1 MGHRRTVLIGA
12 IFALFVLSFA
22 AGAAEPKIEHNYEAN
37 EAYAGFR
44 TIEVVTPFASYVFS
58 EDGGALR
65 SLFLTFAPYG
75 ASQMELVAGTIT
87 QVDALTRQYVKDVG
101 YPFSLSADGLEED
114 RYELQEPVKDEDGT
128 LHVAFVGSI
137 GGAAVTKT
145 YTFYPERIYIVG
157 VTIEVDPGT
166 SDIAELSLVMGDY
179 TPSEEDPERYYLYD
193 GQRSQNLLDPGSV
206 ASFDGV
212 GLMDKSVVFFLQPT
226 TGTSVFPFLRSSDT
240 VSYGV
245 TLPVSEPTTFD
256 FSLYGGRRRFILM
269 EEAGLA
275 ELDQQGVV
283 SQLMTWVIRF
293 LNLLYRATGNYG
305 WAIILFT
312 ILLRV
317 VMYPLMRK
325 QYHSMA
331 KMQRMQPKMK
341 RIQERFKD
349 DKQLQQQKIME
360 LYKKEGV
367 NPMSGCLPMLI
378 QLPIIIIIWRG
389 LLYTSEMIHISP
401 SFLWIPDLSLND
413 PTFVLVILTTA
424 IMLVQQW
431 LMTPSTSGDG
441 AKGQRYI
448 GFLMPLM
455 LAFFLWRFPA
465 GLWLYYLLTTATQ
478 VGQQMIINREM
489 ANADRKRA
497 LAGGGV
503 LDESDVGEGDGGTE
517 E

>member
-1 MGHRRTVLIGA
+1 VGHRRTVLIGA
-12 IFALFVLSFA
+12 IIALLVLSFSA
-22 AGAAEPKIEHNYEAN
+22 AAAESEITHNYEAN
-37 EAYAGFR
+37 EEYAGYR
-44 TIEVVTPFASYVFS
+44 TIEVTTPFASYVFS

-87 QVDALTRQYVKDVG
+87 QVDTLTRQYVKNVG
-101 YPFSLSADGLEED
+101 YPFSLSADGLEDGE
-114 RYELQEPVKDEDGT
+114 YELQEPVKDEDGT
-128 LHVAFVGSI
+128 LHVTFVGSI

-145 YTFYPERIYIVG
+145 YTFYTDRIYIVG
-157 VTIEVDPGT
+157 VTISIDPGT
-166 SDIAELSLVMGDY
+166 SGITELSLVMADY
-179 TPSEEDPERYYLYD
+179 TPSDEDPERYYLYD
-193 GQRSQNLLDPGSV
+193 GQRSQSLLDAGSIG
-206 ASFDGV
+206 SFDGV
-212 GLMDKSVVFFLQPT
+212 GLMDKAVVFFLQPT
-226 TGTSVFPFLRSSDT
+226 AGTSVLPYIRTSDT

-245 TLPVSEPTTFD
+245 TLSLNESTAFD
-256 FSLYGGRRRFILM
+256 FSVYGGRRRFILM
-269 EEAGLA
+269 EDAGLA

-293 LNLLYRATGNYG
+293 LNWLYRVTGNYG

-312 ILLRV
+312 VLLRV

-341 RIQERFKD
+341 QIQERFKD
-349 DKQLQQQKIME
+349 EKQLQQQKIME

-389 LLYTSEMIHISP
+389 LLYTSELIHISP
-401 SFLWIPDLSLND
+401 SFLWIPDLSLAD

-431 LMTPSTSGDG
+431 LMSPSTSRDG
-441 AKGQRYI
+441 AKGQKYI
-448 GFLMPLM
+448 GFLMPIM

-489 ANADRKRA
+489 ANADRKHA
-497 LAGGGV
+497 MAGVGT
-503 LDESDVGEGDGGTE
+503 LDASDVGESDGGTE